1 MSKRA
6 NPTLIG
12 TFVVGA
18 VVIAVIALLLLGGG
32 DIFRK
37 KPKFVLY
44 FDGSVKGLNVG
55 APVNFRGVK
64 IGTVTDIKIVVHES
78 GQALDIPVVIEI
90 DPISFTFPEGEE
102 RSVKK
107 GVDIAVENGLR
118 AQLEMQSL
126 LTGQLF
132 IQMDFHADKP
142 AQLQGGNRLP
152 EIPTIQTPIQ
162 ELGKKLED
170 FPLQQVLDNVS
181 SAMDGIDKL
190 VNSPDLQ
197 GSLQTINKAFED
209 VSTLMN
215 NLNTRT
221 QPLESGL
228 NKANKAIDQADATL
242 QAAEQTFRAATD
254 SIDQV
259 DVTLQAAEQTFRA
272 ATDTIGSMKDLVG
285 DDSEMLDALD
295 EALSAISDAARSVAE
310 LADAIER
317 QPEAILRGKGAGRG
331 N

>member
-90 DPISFTFPEGEE
+90 DPVSFTFPVGEE
-102 RSVKK
+102 RSVKS
-107 GVDIAVENGLR
+107 GVDVAVENGLR

-142 AQLQGGNRLP
+142 AQLHGGNELP
-152 EIPTIQTPIQ
+152 EIPTIQTAIQ
-162 ELGKKLED
+162 ELGRKLED
-170 FPLQQVLDNVS
+170 FPLQKVLDNVS

-190 VNSPDLQ
+190 VNSPELQ
-197 GSLQTINKAFED
+197 GSLHSINKAFED
-209 VSTLMN
+209 VSALMN

-242 QAAEQTFRAATD
+242 QAAEQTF
-254 SIDQV
+254 
-259 DVTLQAAEQTFRA
+259 LA
-272 ATDTIGSMKDLVG
+272 ATDTISSMKELVG
-285 DDSEMLDALD
+285 DDSEILDALD
-295 EALSAISDAARSVAE
+295 EALSAISDAARSVGE

-317 QPEAILRGKGAGRG
+317 QPEAILRGKGAGGG